1 MIYDTRRIVEI
12 VVRNFCR
19 LQFGKN
25 SLLCDTQMEIKDRLS
40 FRNTIKLRG
49 YLYWVQDRSFLTAV
63 VIIRV
68 GQGSLQGDIRAIG

>member
-1 MIYDTRRIVEI
+1 MIYDARRINEI
-12 VVRNFCR
+12 VVRDFCC
-19 LQFGKN
+19 LQFGLQN

-40 FRNTIKLRG
+40 FRNTMRG

-68 GQGSLQGDIRAIG
+68 GQGSRQGDIRAVG

>member
-1 MIYDTRRIVEI
+1 MIYDTRRIIEI
-12 VVRNFCR
+12 VVRDFCR
-19 LQFGKN
+19 LQFGEN

-40 FRNTIKLRG
+40 FRNTMRG

-68 GQGSLQGDIRAIG
+68 GQGSRQGDIRAVG